1 MAAALNG
8 SSAAEAVD
16 YPIQQLPSSCF
27 RHSVEH
33 SFILKSCKM
42 LSIIVASTCREYQ
55 NVGSFLS
62 SQISNMNVRERERER
77 QTDRER
83 DKEREVHRK

>member
-1 MAAALNG
+1 
-8 SSAAEAVD
+8 
-16 YPIQQLPSSCF
+16 
-27 RHSVEH
+27 
-33 SFILKSCKM
+33 M

-62 SQISNMNVRERERER
+62 SQISNMNVRERERETDRERER
-77 QTDRER
+77 QTERER

>member
-8 SSAAEAVD
+8 SSAAEAFD

-62 SQISNMNVRERERER
+62 SQISNMNVRERER